1 MADTQGTPQGTGN
14 AWRNNPY
21 AASRSYDAA
30 GGTVAAYDGV
40 LTKRFIAFLIDLVVL
55 SVPVVLVTLFIA
67 VFGIVTLGLGWAL
80 FWLVSPFS
88 VIWALVYYGA
98 SLGGRHAATVGM
110 RILGIH
116 METLSGN
123 RPYFLLGVAHA
134 IAYWVSVSFLTPLV
148 VIVGLFNRRK
158 QLLHDLV
165 LGTVVVNSWR
175 PL

>member
-1 MADTQGTPQGTGN
+1 MMADTQGTGI

-30 GGTVAAYDGV
+30 GVAVAAYDGV
-40 LTKRFIAFLIDLVVL
+40 LTKRFIAFLIDLVIL
-55 SVPVVLVTLFIA
+55 SVPIVLVTLFIA

-116 METLSGN
+116 METLSGS

>member
-1 MADTQGTPQGTGN
+1 MADTQGTGN

-21 AASRSYDAA
+21 ANSRTYDVTGFPAA
-30 GGTVAAYDGV
+30 AFDGV
-40 LTKRFIAFLIDLVVL
+40 LTRRFIAFLIDLVIL
-55 SVPVVLVTLFIA
+55 SVPIVLVTLFIA

-98 SLGGRHAATVGM
+98 SLGGPHAATVGM

-116 METLSGN
+116 METLSGG

-134 IAYWVSVSFLTPLV
+134 IAYWVSVSFLTPLI

-165 LGTVVVNSWR
+165 LGTVIVNSWR
-175 PL
+175 PF